1 VVTTPTEHVT
11 RSRSLIMKY
20 SGKHS
25 PIATSGPA
33 SVESVVGTWLLAP
46 GAILCS
52 GGYWRRA
59 SLFVVAALPFW
70 VAYQLLQPSVR
81 S

>member
-1 VVTTPTEHVT
+1 MTGQAFACRHPRTF
-11 RSRSLIMKY
+11 
-20 SGKHS
+20 
-25 PIATSGPA
+25 A
-33 SVESVVGTWLLAP
+33 SVESVAGIWLPALA
-46 GAILCS
+46 AILCS